1 MGVISGVSGEWQT
14 WRGGKLDQFV
24 RLDVSVYPT
33 STGGAVVDAEGGVIG
48 IVSAGL
54 SRSSVIAVT
63 FPTIQRVAEV
73 LFKKG
78 HIARGYLGIGLQSVV
93 IPNALQ
99 QRINVR
105 QDAGVIALNVEES
118 GPAARAGVLVGD
130 VVLSV
135 GEHVITGPDALHAVL
150 DASAINK
157 QLPLKILR
165 GGALLEL
172 AVTIG
177 ERPGRGV

>member
-1 MGVISGVSGEWQT
+1 MGIISGVSGEWQT

-33 STGGAVVDAEGGVIG
+33 STGGAVVDAEGSIIG

-63 FPTIQRVAEV
+63 LPTIDRVAEI
-73 LFKKG
+73 LSTKG
-78 HIARGYLGIGLQSVV
+78 HVARGYLGIGLQSVA
-93 IPNALQ
+93 IPKSLKQ
-99 QRINVR
+99 QLNIQ
-105 QDAGVIALNVEES
+105 QDAGVIALNIEEG
-118 GPAARAGVLVGD
+118 GPAARAGMLVGD
-130 VVLSV
+130 VVLSL
-135 GEHVITGPDALHAVL
+135 GEHVITGPEALHAVL
-150 DASAINK
+150 DGSSVHK
-157 QLPLKILR
+157 EMPLGVLR
-165 GGALLEL
+165 GGALFQL